1 VCIVDNLANG
11 LGAAPLTHD
20 EFAAGTDANR
30 TRLLRELAL
39 VLPELVT

>member
-1 VCIVDNLANG
+1 
-11 LGAAPLTHD
+11 LTHD

-39 VLPELVT
+39 VLPELAT